1 MLPISKKLQMLQ
13 HLLKKWNK
21 HSFGHVKLE
30 FMKAREQMNI
40 VQSALNAN
48 PLDQALYE
56 VEEETI

>member
-1 MLPISKKLQMLQ
+1 
-13 HLLKKWNK
+13 
-21 HSFGHVKLE
+21 
-30 FMKAREQMNI
+30 MKAREQMNI